1 MITNDM
7 RHTETTTT
15 ISHRIFFWGK
25 NGEILFS
32 GWPGTL
38 TGMYILALIF
48 IFGVSVLVEWLA
60 HRRHLIMIIK
70 PSGSGNKINVSDGLV
85 QMLVHALRVGLTYTI
100 MLAVMSFNVGVF
112 LAAVAGRAVGF
123 LVFGSEVLKKEEF
136 VMPPYKRAS
145 GNP

>member
-1 MITNDM
+1 MILMDRT
-7 RHTETTTT
+7 
-15 ISHRIFFWGK
+15 FFWGK

-38 TGMYILALIF
+38 TGMYILALIS

-60 HRRHLIMIIK
+60 YRRHLIMIIK

-136 VMPPYKRAS
+136 VMPPYERAS
-145 GNP
+145 SNP